1 MKQYPEHFLIS
12 RKISLYFRI
21 NCDLINQFTSSLSL
35 SFYWRLK
42 QRFVWKN
49 SFSNKFTFG
58 FFSGTIWNKT
68 SFTPTRMRADKVQ
81 ERDSDGIQC
90 DRKANGKFAISRD
103 EIKPDSKAVSI
114 CSFVSRYV
122 IYFPFSFAVSSRRQ
136 FFGSFFPHPNVEWML
151 SSENSVK
158 RVWDF
163 VWIALWF
170 SIDKFSSIYCRFHSA
185 GCRKSEKQR
194 KESKKNVEIDSS
206 ACKAVDKIA
215 LLDLRFGWMCFS
227 FCLS

>member
-1 MKQYPEHFLIS
+1 MFGKIHF
-12 RKISLYFRI
+12 
-21 NCDLINQFTSSLSL
+21 QT
-35 SFYWRLK
+35 
-42 QRFVWKN
+42 N
-49 SFSNKFTFG
+49 SHLG
-58 FFSGTIWNKT
+58 FFPGPSEIKT
-68 SFTPTRMRADKVQ
+68 LSHPPEWEPTKCKREIEM
-81 ERDSDGIQC
+81 GIQC

-163 VWIALWF
+163 VLNCSVIFHRQIFIYLLPF
-170 SIDKFSSIYCRFHSA
+170 SLSR
-185 GCRKSEKQR
+185 CRKSEKQR